1 MPWTASWNS
10 PVLGLKPGLALAA
23 AEVPESSYLDDCYR
37 HCRDIARTNSKTFYL
52 SSLFLAAEKRRAVWA
67 VYAFCRTADDIVD
80 QVTPAS
86 ERLAAIDYWERALL
100 AAYSGHP
107 DDRIMVAL
115 HDAVGRFD
123 IPLQPALDLLRGAR
137 LDITVRRYATYDD
150 LLEYCYLVASTVGL
164 LTSPILGY
172 TADAALDYGVALGRA
187 MQMTNI
193 LRDVGEDARMGRIY
207 LPLDEMQ
214 QFGYPESSLLEEV
227 VDDAFVALMKF
238 QIDRVRRL
246 YAEAEPGIAM
256 LAPGSRYTVRL
267 ALTLYRQILR
277 SIEDNRYDVYTK
289 RAYVPF
295 RSKMLA
301 AMTVAFIR

>member
-10 PVLGLKPGLALAA
+10 PVLGLKPGLALGA
-23 AEVPESSYLDDCYR
+23 AEASESSYLDQCYR

-52 SSLFLAAEKRRAVWA
+52 SSLFLAPEKRRAVWA

-100 AAYSGHP
+100 AAYGGHP

-115 HDAVGRFD
+115 YDAVGRFD

-150 LLEYCYLVASTVGL
+150 LREYCYLVASTVGL

-172 TADAALDYGVALGRA
+172 TSAAALDYGVALGRA

-214 QFGYPESSLLEEV
+214 QFGYTESSLFEEV

-256 LAPGSRYTVRL
+256 LAPESRYTVRL

-277 SIEDNRYDVYTK
+277 SIEDNRYDVYSK